1 MRGFADR
8 SEAGRRLAEKL
19 AAYAGRSDVVVLGL
33 PRGGV
38 VVAYEVARALGVP
51 LDVYVVRKLGVP
63 GQEELAFGAIAS
75 GGIRVLNA
83 DVVRGVGL
91 DQARIDAV
99 AAREQIELER
109 REKAYR
115 GDSPPRELAG
125 KTVIIVDDGLATGA
139 SMRTAIR
146 SLAAHGPGRVVMAVP
161 TAPSSTCRDLESEVD
176 EAVCLMTPE
185 MFFGVG
191 QWYADFSQTTDDE
204 VLEALRKAAD
214 FGRPAQGDEHDVEI
228 TLGATVLP
236 GYPRAWFPT
245 RPVLF
250 CSCTAAEAVAS
261 VHATRRSRATCS
273 RVVSLR
279 SSSIFFPRTRTAW
292 TR

>member
-1 MRGFADR
+1 
-8 SEAGRRLAEKL
+8 LAEKL
-19 AAYAGRSDVVVLGL
+19 REYGGRSDVVVLGL

-38 VVAYEVARALGVP
+38 VVAYEVARALNAP

-75 GGIRVLNA
+75 GGVRVLNP
-83 DVVRGVGL
+83 DVVRAAGL
-91 DQARIDAV
+91 DQARIEAV
-99 AAREQIELER
+99 TAREQIELER

-146 SLAAHGPGRVVMAVP
+146 SLEAHRPGRIIMAVP
-161 TAPSSTCRDLESEVD
+161 TAPWSTCRDLEGEVD

-185 MFFGVG
+185 VFFGVG

-204 VLEALRKAAD
+204 VLEALRKAAP
-214 FGRPAQGDEHDVEI
+214 FGRATAGGGQPGTGPSLQG
-228 TLGATVLP
+228 TSA
-236 GYPRAWFPT
+236 
-245 RPVLF
+245 
-250 CSCTAAEAVAS
+250 
-261 VHATRRSRATCS
+261 
-273 RVVSLR
+273 
-279 SSSIFFPRTRTAW
+279 
-292 TR
+292 